1 MYRIVKEVH
10 ARRKPLWLVDLL
22 FRISPSLY
30 KGNGPKE
37 MMEDR
42 LNKILTIIQGASVR
56 WHHGTSLLPSIQTVT
71 YDDTCIRVKGRRGQL
86 FLSFLIEPD
95 YSPLK
100 TNLDYET
107 GKQ

>member
-22 FRISPSLY
+22 FRVSPSLY
-30 KGNGPKE
+30 RGSGPRE

-42 LNKILTIIQGASVR
+42 LNKILSIVQSCRVR

-71 YDDTCIRVKGRRGQL
+71 HDDTCIRVEGRHGQL
-86 FLSFLIEPD
+86 FLSFRIEPD
-95 YSPLK
+95 CSPLK
-100 TNLDYET
+100 TNSDYET